1 MRIAL
6 ARFDALVGD
15 PDGNALRLADAA
27 ERAVQAGAG
36 CVAFPELAICG
47 YPPRD
52 LLQRRGFVER
62 CMRAVGVLAETLAS
76 RGCGGAAVLV
86 GTPAPGPA
94 GRPVN
99 AVAVLRGGRME
110 WLHAKRLLPQYDV
123 FDEPRH
129 FDAGTAP
136 TVIDVG
142 GVRLGILACE
152 DLWRAAD
159 AAGAATYAAD
169 PAADAVAAGATVVVA
184 VSASPF
190 AVGKSALHR
199 EIVAGAA
206 RRLGVVV
213 CSVNA
218 LGANDDL
225 IFDGEAIAAWP
236 SGARVAAA
244 RWRDEPLLIDPAAP
258 PAASAPASGDDPNEE
273 RWHALRT
280 GIEAY
285 VRKTGH
291 QSVALGLSGG
301 IDSAL
306 VAALAAAALGGD
318 RVTGLAMPSVHSSDG
333 SRADAYELAKRLGIR
348 CLEVPIAEP
357 HAMLAAHL
365 SRHFAPID
373 APIAGLA
380 DENLQSRLRGLQ
392 LMALSNATGA
402 LILTT
407 GNRSEYA
414 TGYATLY
421 GDMCGALAPIGDVL
435 KTDVWSMAR
444 WANAH
449 HRAIGFDVP
458 PIPQSSIDKP
468 PSAELRPDQTDQD
481 SLPPYEALDAI
492 VRGWVDREDDVP
504 TIARAAGIDEAT
516 VARWARAID
525 LAEYKRFQ
533 APVILRTDA
542 RAFGR
547 GRRMPVVMRPGG

>member
-52 LLQRRGFVER
+52 LLQRHGFVER
-62 CMRAVGVLAETLAS
+62 CMRAVAGLASTLAA
-76 RGCGGAAVLV
+76 RGAGDAAVLV

-99 AVAVLRGGRME
+99 AVAVLRGGRVE
-110 WLHAKRLLPQYDV
+110 CLHAKRLLPQYDV

-129 FDAGTAP
+129 FDAGTAT

-142 GVRLGILACE
+142 GVRVGILACE
-152 DLWRAAD
+152 DLWRGTD
-159 AAGAATYAAD
+159 ASGAATYAAD

-190 AVGKSALHR
+190 AIGKSALHR

-206 RRLGVVV
+206 RRLDIVV

-236 SGARVAAA
+236 SGARLAAA
-244 RWRDEPLLIDPAAP
+244 RWRDEPLMVDPAAP

-306 VAALAAAALGGD
+306 VAALAASALGGD

-357 HAMLAAHL
+357 HAMLASHL

-481 SLPPYEALDAI
+481 SLPPYDALDAI

-533 APVILRTDA
+533 APVILRTAA